1 MSDQPLN
8 FLTSLI
14 EEGKISRKTICIA
27 AKISEET
34 LMDYLSG
41 NKCNLNPNDA
51 LYLDELSILIGHGL
65 KLVSEDERLKAILES
80 LIYDYG
86 FSSEQLSKLLN
97 IDIKIID
104 NVLNS
109 VEIAVNDKYSLA
121 IKEAYLFYALKRTN

>member
-34 LMDYLSG
+34 LLDYLSG

-121 IKEAYLFYALKRTN
+121 VKEAYLFYALKRTN